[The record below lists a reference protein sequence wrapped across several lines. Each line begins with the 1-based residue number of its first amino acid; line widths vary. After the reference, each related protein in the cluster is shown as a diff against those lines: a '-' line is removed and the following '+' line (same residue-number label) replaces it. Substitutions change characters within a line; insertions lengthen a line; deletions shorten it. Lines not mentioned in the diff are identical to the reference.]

1 MRNNSDQQMELYV
14 LGFTAT
20 TQQDPQI
27 NEALMMYDMNLDTY
41 KNLNPGEII
50 HIKCDDI
57 NAVSFFLS
65 GSNENLVSI
74 TGLSQDGE
82 KNSVYQG
89 NVGYIKLN
97 ITMFED
103 FSSLEIT
110 TIGKE
115 SIHIHQIV
123 RE

>member
-1 MRNNSDQQMELYV
+1 MELYV

-20 TQQDPQI
+20 TKQDPQI

-41 KNLNPGEII
+41 KNLNPGEMI
-50 HIKCDDI
+50 HIKCDGYQILVTSGEEERYGVDI
-57 NAVSFFLS
+57 
-65 GSNENLVSI
+65 
-74 TGLSQDGE
+74 
-82 KNSVYQG
+82 
-89 NVGYIKLN
+89 IKLN
-97 ITMFED
+97 KTMFED

>member
-1 MRNNSDQQMELYV
+1 MELYV

-74 TGLSQDGE
+74 QTDLAH
-82 KNSVYQG
+82 
-89 NVGYIKLN
+89 IP
-97 ITMFED
+97 
-103 FSSLEIT
+103 FSSE
-110 TIGKE
+110 K
-115 SIHIHQIV
+115 V
-123 RE
+123 RNY